1 MFKDETDLEKI
12 IGRLN
17 IDAAPNPVHREKLR
31 REMLSVFKETGQQP
45 QEHKTPLGVFRR
57 TIMKSRVTKLAAAAI
72 AIAVVLSLSYGATKL
87 IKRFIGITIRQVMIG
102 SGSGG
107 YMSLSPDGKYLCDVD
122 WDTGNLVVRELA
134 TGNVRPLTG
143 KTSWEESGAY
153 AYNSAI
159 SRDSKRVAF
168 LWWNSEREAFD
179 LRTIGLDGFR
189 HIQEKE
195 WFQPAAWSA
204 DHKEILG
211 PFSMG
216 DEPSKIVWVST
227 ADGSVRTVKVLD
239 GWPKKVALSSDGR
252 YVAYDL
258 PQEKGSSKRD
268 IFVWDCDEKREI
280 PVVQN
285 PANDKLLGWTPD
297 GKHIFFTSDRMG
309 SWDGWV
315 LKMARGEPSGLPQ
328 LVNVSMDNV
337 SPIGFTRGGSF
348 YYEVSRR
355 SHGVYIASLDLET
368 GKVLSSPKPVGYTGT
383 EGAPDWSPDGK
394 YLAYC
399 TRPRD
404 SKRKI
409 IHIRSVETGQERQ
422 LDANLRGFGLLR
434 WCPDGRSIFV
444 TRFFQR
450 KPRDIV
456 YRIDV
461 LTGERTVLL
470 RTKRTQ
476 TTEILHAALSP
487 DGKTLFYSDCDR
499 PTGPTMSRLMVRDLQ
514 TGREKQL
521 VRAVYGTAPYLG
533 WALSPDGK
541 QLAFVLQSKADR
553 SLNTV
558 STTGGKPNELLCKK
572 IADLRLRVAWT
583 PDGQNIL
590 FFLGNELWRI
600 PTEGREARKLWEWK
614 ERRLSLDGIRVHPD
628 GQNVALEVTEP
639 RNEVWVMENF
649 LPAAKAAGR

>member
-1 MFKDETDLEKI
+1 MEMDNNEKQFEDFVSDIKFDDTPDHEHRDKLEQNLLCAVAKQSRQIKI
-12 IGRLN
+12 WRI
-17 IDAAPNPVHREKLR
+17 
-31 REMLSVFKETGQQP
+31 
-45 QEHKTPLGVFRR
+45 
-57 TIMKSRVTKLAAAAI
+57 IMRSKITKLAVSAAI
-72 AIAVVLSLSYGATKL
+72 AIAVLLPLSYGATKL
-87 IKRFIGITIRQVMIG
+87 IKRFIGVTIRQVMIG
-102 SGSGG
+102 SGGF
-107 YMSLSPDGKYLCDVD
+107 MSLSPDGKYLCDVD

-168 LWWNSEREAFD
+168 LWWNPEREAFD
-179 LRTIGLDGFR
+179 LRTIGLDGSGNRFVR

-195 WFQPAAWSA
+195 WFQPAAWSV

-211 PFSMG
+211 PFRMR
-216 DEPSKIVWVST
+216 DEPIKIVWVSA

-239 GWPKKVALSSDGR
+239 DWPKKVALSSDGR

-268 IFVWDCDEKREI
+268 IFVLACGEKQEI

-315 LKMARGEPSGLPQ
+315 LKIARGEPSGLPQ

-337 SPIGFTRGGSF
+337 LPIGFTRDGSF
-348 YYEVSRR
+348 YYELSRR
-355 SHGVYIASLDLET
+355 SYGVYIASLDLET

-383 EGAPDWSPDGK
+383 EGSPDWSPDGK

-404 SKRKI
+404 TKRWI
-409 IHIRSVETGQERQ
+409 IHIRSVETDQERQ
-422 LDANLRGFGLLR
+422 LDAKLRGFRLLR
-434 WCPDGRSIFV
+434 WCPDGRSILV
-444 TRFFQR
+444 TDFFQQ
-450 KPRDIV
+450 KLQDIV
-456 YRIDV
+456 YKIDV
-461 LTGERTVLL
+461 LTGGRTVLL
-470 RTKRTQ
+470 RTKTSN
-476 TTEILHAALSP
+476 ILHAALSP

-521 VRAVYGTAPYLG
+521 VRTVYGTAPYSR

-558 STTGGKPNELLCKK
+558 STTGGKPNELLRKK
-572 IADLRLRVAWT
+572 IAEDLRLRVAWT

-590 FFLGNELWRI
+590 FFLGKELWRI
-600 PTEGREARKLWEWK
+600 PSEGREARKLLEWK
-614 ERRLSLDGIRVHPD
+614 ERRFSLDDIRVHPD

-649 LPAAKAAGR
+649 LPVE

>member
-1 MFKDETDLEKI
+1 MNNDERQFGNFVRQIKLDDTPDPSHRNKLEQDLLAAMAKQRRQIKI
-12 IGRLN
+12 WRI
-17 IDAAPNPVHREKLR
+17 V
-31 REMLSVFKETGQQP
+31 
-45 QEHKTPLGVFRR
+45 
-57 TIMKSRVTKLAAAAI
+57 MKSKITKLAVAAAI
-72 AIAVVLSLSYGATKL
+72 AIVVLLPLGYGATKL
-87 IKRFIGITIRQVMIG
+87 MKRFIGITIRQVMIG
-102 SGSGG
+102 SGGF
-107 YMSLSPDGKYLCDVD
+107 MSLSPDGKYLCNVD

-179 LRTIGLDGFR
+179 LRTIGLDGSGNRVVR

-216 DEPSKIVWVST
+216 DEPIKIVWVST

-268 IFVWDCDEKREI
+268 IFVLACDEKREI

-315 LKMARGEPSGLPQ
+315 LKMAGCEPSGLPQ
-328 LVNVSMDNV
+328 LVNVSMANV

-348 YYEVSRR
+348 YYELSRR
-355 SHGVYIASLDLET
+355 SYGVYIASLDLET

-399 TRPRD
+399 TRLRD
-404 SKRKI
+404 SKRWI

-422 LDANLRGFGLLR
+422 LDAKLRGFRLLR
-434 WCPDGRSIFV
+434 WCPDGRSILV
-444 TRFFQR
+444 TDFFQ
-450 KPRDIV
+450 KKLHNIV
-456 YRIDV
+456 YKIDV

-470 RTKRTQ
+470 RTKTSN
-476 TTEILHAALSP
+476 ILHAALSP

-521 VRAVYGTAPYLG
+521 VRAVYGTAPYCR

-541 QLAFVLQSKADR
+541 QLAFVLQSKAER

-558 STTGGKPNELLCKK
+558 STTGGKPNELLRKK
-572 IADLRLRVAWT
+572 IAEGLRLRVAWT

-600 PTEGREARKLWEWK
+600 PAEGREAQKLWEWK

-649 LPAAKAAGR
+649 LPVE

>member
-1 MFKDETDLEKI
+1 MNMQKKI
-12 IGRLN
+12 EQRLR
-17 IDAAPNPVHREKLR
+17 AAPKPPAPDGLLDKLQADVSVQDIKTHRSSLR
-31 REMLSVFKETGQQP
+31 RWFAPTGRSISP
-45 QEHKTPLGVFRR
+45 W
-57 TIMKSRVTKLAAAAI
+57 RVAAAAAI
-72 AIAVVLSLSYGATKL
+72 AIAVLLPLSYGATKL

-102 SGSGG
+102 SRGC
-107 YMSLSPDGKYLCDVD
+107 MSLSPDGKYLCDVD

-134 TGNVRPLTG
+134 TGNVRTLTG

-168 LWWNSEREAFD
+168 LWWNSERGAFD
-179 LRTIGLDGFR
+179 LRTIGLDGSGNRVVR

-211 PFSMG
+211 PFSME

-227 ADGSVRTVKVLD
+227 ADGSVRTVKALD

-268 IFVWDCDEKREI
+268 IFVLACDEKREI
-280 PVVQN
+280 RVVQN

-328 LVNVSMDNV
+328 LVNVSMDDV

-348 YYEVSRR
+348 YYELSR
-355 SHGVYIASLDLET
+355 STYGVYIASLDLET

-422 LDANLRGFGLLR
+422 LDAKLRGFRLLR
-434 WCPDGRSIFV
+434 WCPDGRSILV
-444 TRFFQR
+444 TNFFQQ
-450 KPRDIV
+450 KLHDIV
-456 YRIDV
+456 YKIDV

-470 RTKRTQ
+470 RTKTSN
-476 TTEILHAALSP
+476 ILHAALSP

-521 VRAVYGTAPYLG
+521 VRVVYGTAPYCR
-533 WALSPDGK
+533 WALSPDGE
-541 QLAFVLQSKADR
+541 QLAFVLQSKAGR

-558 STTGGKPNELLCKK
+558 STTGGKPNELLREKF
-572 IADLRLRVAWT
+572 ADLRLRVAWT

-600 PTEGREARKLWEWK
+600 PAEGREARKLWEWK
-614 ERRLSLDGIRVHPD
+614 ERRLSLDDIRVHPD

-649 LPAAKAAGR
+649 LPAE

>member
-1 MFKDETDLEKI
+1 MNVQKKI
-12 IGRLN
+12 EQCLK
-17 IDAAPNPVHREKLR
+17 AAPKPPAPDGLLDKLQKDIALREVKTKQSALR
-31 REMLSVFKETGQQP
+31 RWFSPSGGSIS
-45 QEHKTPLGVFRR
+45 HW
-57 TIMKSRVTKLAAAAI
+57 RVVAAAVI
-72 AIAVVLSLSYGATKL
+72 AIVVLLPLSYGATKL

-102 SGSGG
+102 SGGCV
-107 YMSLSPDGKYLCDVD
+107 SLSPDGKYLCDVD
-122 WDTGNLVVRELA
+122 WDTGNLVVHELA

-179 LRTIGLDGFR
+179 LRTIGLDGSGNQVVR

-211 PFSMG
+211 PFSME
-216 DEPSKIVWVST
+216 DEPIKIVWVST

-239 GWPKKVALSSDGR
+239 GWPQKVALSSDGR

-268 IFVWDCDEKREI
+268 IFVSASNENREI
-280 PVVQN
+280 PIVQN

-297 GKHIFFTSDRMG
+297 GKYIFFTSDRTG
-309 SWDGWV
+309 SWDGWI

-328 LVNVSMDNV
+328 LVNVSMDNA

-348 YYEVSRR
+348 YYELNRR
-355 SHGVYIASLDLET
+355 SCGVYIASLDLET

-394 YLAYC
+394 YIAYC
-399 TRPRD
+399 TRPRG
-404 SKRKI
+404 SKRQI
-409 IHIRSVETGQERQ
+409 IHIRSVETGQKRQ
-422 LDANLRGFGLLR
+422 LDTKLRRFRLLR
-434 WCPDGRSIFV
+434 WCPDGRSILV
-444 TRFFQR
+444 TDFLQQ
-450 KPRDIV
+450 KLQDIV
-456 YRIDV
+456 YKIDV
-461 LTGERTVLL
+461 LTGEQTVLL
-470 RTKRTQ
+470 RTKTSN
-476 TTEILHAALSP
+476 ILHAALSR

-499 PTGPTMSRLMVRDLQ
+499 PTGPTMSRLMARDLQ

-521 VRAVYGTAPYLG
+521 VHVVYGTAPYSD

-541 QLAFVLQSKADR
+541 QLAFVLQSKAER

-558 STTGGKPNELLCKK
+558 STTGGKPNELLRKK
-572 IADLRLRVAWT
+572 LAEELRLRVAWT

-590 FFLGNELWRI
+590 FFVGNELWQI
-600 PTEGREARKLWEWK
+600 PAEGREARKLWEWK
-614 ERRLSLDGIRVHPD
+614 ERRLFLDGILVHPD

-649 LPAAKAAGR
+649 LSAE

>member
-1 MFKDETDLEKI
+1 MNMQKKI
-12 IGRLN
+12 EQYLRT
-17 IDAAPNPVHREKLR
+17 APKPPAPDGLLDKLQADVSVQDIKTYRSSLHRW
-31 REMLSVFKETGQQP
+31 FAPTGQS
-45 QEHKTPLGVFRR
+45 
-57 TIMKSRVTKLAAAAI
+57 ISSWRVAAAAAI
-72 AIAVVLSLSYGATKL
+72 AIAVLLPLSYGATKL

-102 SGSGG
+102 SGGCV
-107 YMSLSPDGKYLCDVD
+107 SLSPDGKYLCNVD
-122 WDTGNLVVRELA
+122 WDTGNLEVRELV
-134 TGNVRPLTG
+134 TGNVRPLTS

-159 SRDSKRVAF
+159 SRDSKKVAF

-179 LRTIGLDGFR
+179 LRTIGLDGSGNRVVR

-211 PFSMG
+211 TLSAE
-216 DEPSKIVWVST
+216 DEPSKIIWVST

-258 PQEKGSSKRD
+258 PQEKSSSKRD
-268 IFVWDCDEKREI
+268 IFVLACDEKREI

-297 GKHIFFTSDRMG
+297 GKYIFFTSDRTG
-309 SWDGWV
+309 SWDGWI
-315 LKMARGEPSGLPQ
+315 LKMVRGEPSGLPQ
-328 LVNVSMDNV
+328 LVNISMDNA
-337 SPIGFTRGGSF
+337 SPIGFTQGGSF
-348 YYEVSRR
+348 YYELSRR
-355 SHGVYIASLDLET
+355 SYGIYIASLDLET
-368 GKVLSSPKPVGYTGT
+368 GEVLSSPKPVGYTGT

-404 SKRKI
+404 SKQKI
-409 IHIRSVETGQERQ
+409 IHIQSVKTGQERQ
-422 LDANLRGFGLLR
+422 LDANLLGFRLLR
-434 WCPDGRSIFV
+434 WCPDGRSILV
-444 TRFFQR
+444 TDFFQQ
-450 KPRDIV
+450 KLQDII
-456 YRIDV
+456 YKIDV

-470 RTKRTQ
+470 RTKTSN
-476 TTEILHAALSP
+476 ILHAALSP

-514 TGREKQL
+514 TGSEKQL
-521 VRAVYGTAPYLG
+521 VRVVYGTAPYSG

-541 QLAFVLQSKADR
+541 QLAFVLQSKAER

-558 STTGGKPNELLCKK
+558 STTGGKPNELLRKK
-572 IADLRLRVAWT
+572 LAEDLRLRVAWT

-590 FFLGNELWRI
+590 FFLGNELWQI
-600 PTEGREARKLWEWK
+600 PAEGGEARKLWEWK
-614 ERRLSLDGIRVHPD
+614 ERRLSLDDIRVHPD

-649 LPAAKAAGR
+649 LPVE

>member
-1 MFKDETDLEKI
+1 MNMQKKI
-12 IGRLN
+12 EQYLRT
-17 IDAAPNPVHREKLR
+17 APKPPAPDGLLDKLQADISVQDIKTHRSSLR
-31 REMLSVFKETGQQP
+31 RWFAPTGQSISP
-45 QEHKTPLGVFRR
+45 W
-57 TIMKSRVTKLAAAAI
+57 RVAAAVAI
-72 AIAVVLSLSYGATKL
+72 AIMVLLPLSYGATKL

-102 SGSGG
+102 SGGC
-107 YMSLSPDGKYLCDVD
+107 MSLSPDGKYLCNVD

-143 KTSWEESGAY
+143 KTSWEESSGY

-179 LRTIGLDGFR
+179 LRTIGLDGSGNR
-189 HIQEKE
+189 VVLHIQKKE

-211 PFSMG
+211 PFSME

-227 ADGSVRTVKVLD
+227 ADGSMRTVKVLD
-239 GWPKKVALSSDGR
+239 GWPKNVALSSDGR

-268 IFVWDCDEKREI
+268 IFVLACDEKREI

-328 LVNVSMDNV
+328 LVNVSMDDV

-348 YYEVSRR
+348 YYELSRR
-355 SHGVYIASLDLET
+355 TYGVYIASLDLET

-399 TRPRD
+399 TRTRD
-404 SKRKI
+404 SKQKI
-409 IHIRSVETGQERQ
+409 IHIRSVKTGQERQ
-422 LDANLRGFGLLR
+422 LDAKLRGFRLLR
-434 WCPDGRSIFV
+434 WCPDGRSILV
-444 TRFFQR
+444 TDFDFFQQ
-450 KPRDIV
+450 KLQDTV
-456 YRIDV
+456 YKIDV
-461 LTGERTVLL
+461 LTSERTVLL
-470 RTKRTQ
+470 RTKTSN
-476 TTEILHAALSP
+476 ILHAALSP

-514 TGREKQL
+514 TGREEQL
-521 VRAVYGTAPYLG
+521 VRVVYGTAPYCR
-533 WALSPDGK
+533 WDLSPDGK
-541 QLAFVLQSKADR
+541 QLAFVLQSKAGR

-558 STTGGKPNELLCKK
+558 STTGGKPNELLHNKFAK
-572 IADLRLRVAWT
+572 GFLRLRVAWT

-590 FFLGNELWRI
+590 FMRGNALWRI
-600 PTEGREARKLWEWK
+600 PAEGGEPRKLWTWEK
-614 ERRLSLDGIRVHPD
+614 KPLSIDDIRVHPD
-628 GQNVALEVTEP
+628 GQNVALGVTEP

-649 LPAAKAAGR
+649 LPAAETAGH